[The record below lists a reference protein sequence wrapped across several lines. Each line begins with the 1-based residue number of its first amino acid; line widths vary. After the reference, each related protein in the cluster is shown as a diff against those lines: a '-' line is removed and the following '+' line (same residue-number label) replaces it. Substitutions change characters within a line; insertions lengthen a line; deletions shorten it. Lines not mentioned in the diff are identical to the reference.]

1 MGRSTLIIQ
10 ALTTS
15 HREPQ
20 VQITAVC
27 EKGIVAL
34 PGTVYMGVVSPSPT
48 APVSQIVTLL
58 RREGPF
64 RIQKVESDNPN
75 LAVEITEPRA
85 QGAPATRAQ
94 TAPPAAGAREAG
106 ASQYRLTVTYKGG
119 WT

>member
-1 MGRSTLIIQ
+1 DPVEITRATCALPYAAVTLSPAEGAGGMRAYKLTLTIRPEAPMGRSTLIIQ

-58 RREGPF
+58 RR
-64 RIQKVESDNPN
+64 
-75 LAVEITEPRA
+75 
-85 QGAPATRAQ
+85 
-94 TAPPAAGAREAG
+94 
-106 ASQYRLTVTYKGG
+106 
-119 WT
+119 